1 MLSWAVLVLVI
12 SVVSGVLGFSGM
24 AGSAT
29 GIAVALFF
37 VLLIVFGALLI
48 LGRSTPA

>member
-24 AGSAT
+24 AGRAT

-37 VLLIVFGALLI
+37 LLLIAFGGLLI
-48 LGRSTPA
+48 LGRNTLA